1 MADTTPHHTPFPF
14 TNRKRV
20 EEEQREVAF
29 KKEENREGKSK
40 LRVELGL

>member
-14 TNRKRV
+14 TGWRV